1 MRGGD
6 NKNTGLCGETVEVHG
21 RRRLQEILMDD
32 VTMKSIGGFRRC
44 RFIIYYLVAI
54 IRRSMGGGDS
64 NIVSFL
70 QPGSP

>member
-6 NKNTGLCGETVEVHG
+6 YKNTGLCGETVEVHG

-32 VTMKSIGGFRRC
+32 VTMKSIGGIRRC
-44 RFIIYYLVAI
+44 RFIIYYLVPI
-54 IRRSMGGGDS
+54 IWRSMGGGDS